1 MKGSKNSNYL
11 KQIELK
17 ENMIAALS
25 HEIRNPL
32 NTIKG
37 ANKYLNEKFK
47 DIKEINEFTE
57 IINNEILRI
66 ERYLNEF
73 ISFSR
78 GIKLKLKTVDPVQ
91 YIKGIVL
98 LAKYSFN
105 GKIYIIE
112 KKQKLPDITIDVE
125 LMRQVLDNLILNAK
139 EAVNEIKNPEIKI
152 ILNCDNKFF
161 YIEVVDNG
169 IGISK
174 ENLKKV
180 FYPFFTTKPN
190 GLGIGLSICKA
201 IISRHGGNIYLK
213 SNKRAGTTFTIKIPI
228 LKGN

>member
-1 MKGSKNSNYL
+1 MRNSKNSNYL
-11 KQIELK
+11 KQIEVK
-17 ENMIAALS
+17 ETMIAALS

-37 ANKYLNEKFK
+37 ANKYLNEKYK
-47 DIKEINEFTE
+47 DIKEVKEFTE
-57 IINNEILRI
+57 IINDELLRI

-78 GIKLKLKTVDPVQ
+78 GIKLKLKKVDPVQ
-91 YIKGIVL
+91 YIKGIVM

-112 KKQKLPDITIDVE
+112 KKQKLPYITIDVE

-139 EAVNEIKNPEIKI
+139 DAVNEVNDPEIKI
-152 ILNCDNKFF
+152 ILNCNNKFF
-161 YIEVVDNG
+161 YIEIVDNG

-174 ENLKKV
+174 ENLRKV

-201 IISRHGGNIYLK
+201 IISRHGGSIYLK
-213 SNKRAGTTFTIKIPI
+213 SGRNGTSFTIKIPFI
-228 LKGN
+228 KEN